1 MCLTKKLYIF
11 AMVFTRVKF
20 LTKRLLTDYLFKNS
34 YLVMQYEIFKFQSAE
49 EQTFSEV
56 RTLEIDG
63 KIYFCATDVA
73 KVLGYVNP
81 RDAIV
86 RHCKP
91 GGVVIHDTLTNSGV
105 QPMKFINEGN
115 VYRLIVRSALP
126 SAEKFE
132 KWLFEEVV
140 PSIHSKGYYGNVNR
154 ATLPNFTKRYIDNV
168 HSIPSGYFSVIT
180 ELFVRMHAL
189 LEKAGYVIPDKGV
202 HGKQMM
208 PDISVGRGFAQF
220 LKRNNSEYYDTHKT
234 YKHKF
239 PDGRIID
246 ANMYSI
252 DALPVFIRYI
262 EEDWLMNCA
271 QAYFKD
277 KDPMALDYLPKI
289 IAPRRIA

>member
-1 MCLTKKLYIF
+1 
-11 AMVFTRVKF
+11 
-20 LTKRLLTDYLFKNS
+20 
-34 YLVMQYEIFKFQSAE
+34 MQYEIFKFQSAE

-81 RDAIV
+81 RDAVV
-86 RHCKP
+86 RHCKSD
-91 GGVVIHDTLTNSGV
+91 GVVNHDIIDVLGRT
-105 QPMKFINEGN
+105 QKMKFINQGN
-115 VYRLIVRSALP
+115 VYRLIVRSTLP
-126 SAEKFE
+126 SAERFE

-140 PSIHSKGYYGNVNR
+140 PSIHSKGYYGHVDR
-154 ATLPNFTKRYIDNV
+154 TVLPNFTQRYIDNV

-189 LEKAGYVIPDKGV
+189 LEKAGYVIPDKGA

-220 LKRNNSEYYDTHKT
+220 LKQNNSKFFDTHKT

-252 DALPVFIRYI
+252 DALPMFIRYI
-262 EEDWLMNCA
+262 EEDWLINRA

-277 KDPMALDYLPKI
+277 KDPKALDYLPKI
-289 IAPRRIA
+289 IAPRRTA